1 MNLLIKKKQSMM
13 RLKIKSKMLIF
24 ILSAFFIILSISA
37 GFSVYTFLKDSK
49 ENLIKEAS
57 SRAKQIANKTQTNL
71 EYYMDISRSVTQIF
85 LDYETIPENLRRP
98 VYLKLMREFLKQNP
112 DILSVWSI
120 WEPNSID
127 LLDDEYIGSPGCTVI
142 GNFSPTFFREGDV
155 IRLEDNTGDISEDQ
169 LFQGEYYTVPKNTGA
184 ETILEPYYY
193 SYTGDKKDQIFQTNM
208 IVPIIESGNFHGV
221 VGVDVALADIQKLIN
236 NIHPYDKTEL
246 ALVSNEG
253 IVIANNNN
261 TKTGVN
267 FNILLTD
274 TTFSL
279 LQKIH
284 SGKPSSFIA
293 YCDSLKEDCFYS
305 ITPFYVGKTIV
316 PWALILKIPT
326 TVLFQKSQKLFVLA
340 ILVSFIGFILLA
352 TIIYLI
358 ANNIVQPLRKTNH
371 LLASLS
377 KGKLDQSELF
387 KLHSSDEIGAMAVS
401 ANTLFKGLSSASE
414 FAVEIGKNN
423 LDAKFSLLSK
433 KDVLGK
439 SLLKMQES
447 LKHAAI
453 EREKR
458 KEEEE
463 VHRWLTNG
471 LAKFGEILRKHHD
484 IGELSNIVI
493 QNLLD
498 YINAVQGSLFML
510 NTHDTENKTYELTA
524 AIAFERDKL
533 IDKNFELG
541 EGLVGRCAYEKKTIV
556 LHDTPEHF
564 VEITSGL
571 NQKNPTNFLLV
582 PLKIND
588 DIFGVIELVSFN
600 HFLPHQIEFVEK
612 IGANIA
618 STLNNL
624 KINNQTLDLLEQA
637 QQQKEELS
645 AQEEEMRQNMEEMQT
660 TQEESAK
667 RENEIKGTISALNGI
682 ALISEYSLN
691 KKLIYI
697 NDDFLKRIGLS
708 QGQVINK
715 DIDALNFYKKTDFK
729 GDSFWDDITAG
740 MSFERNAIIKFK
752 DKNIAVKEH
761 FSPVFDED
769 GEIFKI
775 MNIGFYLHHE

>member
-1 MNLLIKKKQSMM
+1 MI
-13 RLKIKSKMLIF
+13 RLHIKSKMLIF
-24 ILSAFFIILSISA
+24 ILSAFFVILSISA
-37 GFSVYTFLKDSK
+37 GLSVYAFLKDSK

-57 SRAKQIANKTQTNL
+57 SQAKQIANQTQTNL
-71 EYYMDISRSVTQIF
+71 EYYMDMSRSMVQVF
-85 LDYETIPENLRRP
+85 LDYKTIPENLRRP
-98 VYLKLMREFLKQNP
+98 VYLKLMREFLKQNT
-112 DILSVWSI
+112 DILSIWSI

-127 LLDDEYIGSPGCTVI
+127 LLDDEYIKSPGCTVI
-142 GNFSPTFFREGDV
+142 GNFSPTFFRDNDV
-155 IRLEDNTGDISEDQ
+155 IRLEDNTGDTSEDM
-169 LFQGEYYTVPKNTGA
+169 LFQGDYYTVPKSTGA

-193 SYTGDKKDQIFQTNM
+193 SYTGNKKDQIFQTNM
-208 IVPIIESGNFHGV
+208 IVPIIESGNFLGV
-221 VGVDVALADIQKLIN
+221 VGVDVALDDIKKSITN
-236 NIHPYDKTEL
+236 VHPYNKSEITL
-246 ALVSNEG
+246 LSNDG
-253 IVIANNNN
+253 VIIANNNN
-261 TKTGVN
+261 AKTGVKYQLSSN
-267 FNILLTD
+267 D
-274 TTFSL
+274 TTIKL
-279 LQKIH
+279 MQKVR
-284 SGKPSSFIA
+284 SERPSAFIQ

-305 ITPFYVGKTIV
+305 VTPFFVGKSVV
-316 PWALILKIPT
+316 PWALVMKVPT
-326 TVLFQKSQKLFVLA
+326 SELFKKSQKLFVLA
-340 ILVSFIGFILLA
+340 ILVSLIGFVLLA
-352 TIIYLI
+352 LIIYFI

-377 KGKLDQSELF
+377 KGKLDSAELF
-387 KLHSSDEIGAMAVS
+387 TLHSSDEIGAMAVS

-433 KDVLGK
+433 NDVLGR

-447 LKHAAI
+447 LKHAAL

-463 VHRWLTNG
+463 VQRWLTNG

-484 IGELSNIVI
+484 INELSNIVI

-498 YINAVQGSLFML
+498 YIHAVQGSLFML
-510 NTHDTENKTYELTA
+510 NTNSIENKIYELTA

-533 IDKNFELG
+533 MEKEFEVG
-541 EGLVGRCAYEKKTIV
+541 EGLVGRCANEKKTIV

-564 VEITSGL
+564 AEITSGL

-582 PLKIND
+582 PLRIND
-588 DIFGVIELVSFN
+588 DVFGVIELVSFN

-612 IGANIA
+612 IGENIA

-667 RENEIKGTISALNGI
+667 RENEIKGTITALNTI
-682 ALISEYSLN
+682 ALISEYSLD

-697 NDDFLKRIGLS
+697 NDDFIKQIGLS
-708 QGQVINK
+708 QGQIMNK
-715 DIDALNFYKKTDFK
+715 DIDTLNFYKKTEIK
-729 GDSFWDDITAG
+729 GTDFWDEIVEG
-740 MSFERNAIIKFK
+740 SSFERKAVIKFK

-761 FSPVFDED
+761 FSPVYDED
-769 GEIFKI
+769 GDIFKI
-775 MNIGFYLHHE
+775 MNIGFYLHNE